1 MRMIRA
7 AVAAKA
13 ATTPMATYLA
23 ATPIP
28 RPHSL
33 FLSIIHYGGLAG
45 GGGVC
50 VSPSLDG
57 GGGGLWVL
65 WVVVLRGW
73 LDVAG
78 ARWKPPE
85 AGLS

>member
-7 AVAAKA
+7 AAAAKA
-13 ATTPMATYLA
+13 AMPMATYLA

-57 GGGGLWVL
+57 GGGGLWV
-65 WVVVLRGW
+65 VVLRRR

-78 ARWKPPE
+78 ARWKPQE

>member
-1 MRMIRA
+1 M
-7 AVAAKA
+7 
-13 ATTPMATYLA
+13 
-23 ATPIP
+23 
-28 RPHSL
+28 
-33 FLSIIHYGGLAG
+33 
-45 GGGVC
+45 
-50 VSPSLDG
+50 SPSLDG

-65 WVVVLRGW
+65 WVVVLRRR